1 MQRGAEKQDERE
13 DLPSHEGNTQ
23 TGGESSPIP
32 RYPLSLMR
40 KTRRTSRVGEM
51 LREALVEVLRHDV
64 KDVAQ
69 GLASVNEVEVSP
81 DLHLARIYM
90 SGFNEEETRNV
101 VLALQQR
108 APRIRSLL
116 GKRIRLRYTP
126 ELDFRYDD
134 TAARAGRIE
143 SLLHDLKSNDDDQ

>member
-1 MQRGAEKQDERE
+1 
-13 DLPSHEGNTQ
+13 
-23 TGGESSPIP
+23 
-32 RYPLSLMR
+32 MR

-51 LREALVEVLRHDV
+51 LRDALVEVLRHDV

-143 SLLHDLKSNDDDQ
+143 SLLHDLKANEDDDGDDES

>member
-1 MQRGAEKQDERE
+1 M
-13 DLPSHEGNTQ
+13 
-23 TGGESSPIP
+23 ESPT
-32 RYPLSLMR
+32 LSAAISSALMR

-51 LREALVEVLRHDV
+51 LRDALVEVLRHDV
-64 KDVAQ
+64 KDVAL

-81 DLHLARIYM
+81 DLHLARVFM
-90 SGFNEEETRNV
+90 SGFDEEETRKV
-101 VLALQQR
+101 VRALQQR

-143 SLLHDLKSNDDDQ
+143 SLLHDLKSNDDGDNES

>member
-1 MQRGAEKQDERE
+1 
-13 DLPSHEGNTQ
+13 
-23 TGGESSPIP
+23 
-32 RYPLSLMR
+32 
-40 KTRRTSRVGEM
+40 M

-90 SGFNEEETRNV
+90 SGFKEEETRNV

-143 SLLHDLKSNDDDQ
+143 SLLHDLKANEENGEPADDGGDES

>member
-1 MQRGAEKQDERE
+1 
-13 DLPSHEGNTQ
+13 
-23 TGGESSPIP
+23 
-32 RYPLSLMR
+32 
-40 KTRRTSRVGEM
+40 M
-51 LREALVEVLRHDV
+51 LRDAIVEVLRHDV
-64 KDVAQ
+64 KDVAL

-81 DLHLARIYM
+81 DLHLARIFM
-90 SGFNEEETRNV
+90 SGFNEDETRNV
-101 VLALQQR
+101 VRALQQR

-143 SLLHDLKSNDDDQ
+143 SLLHELKPNDDEQSGDGGDES

>member
-1 MQRGAEKQDERE
+1 
-13 DLPSHEGNTQ
+13 
-23 TGGESSPIP
+23 
-32 RYPLSLMR
+32 MR

-51 LREALVEVLRHDV
+51 LRDALVEVLRHDV

-81 DLHLARIYM
+81 DLHLARVFM
-90 SGFNEEETRNV
+90 SGFKEEETQMV
-101 VLALQQR
+101 VRALQQR

-116 GKRIRLRYTP
+116 GKRIHLRYTP

-134 TAARAGRIE
+134 TSARAGRIE
-143 SLLHDLKSNDDDQ
+143 SLLHDLKPNDDKHDDDTDNDHES